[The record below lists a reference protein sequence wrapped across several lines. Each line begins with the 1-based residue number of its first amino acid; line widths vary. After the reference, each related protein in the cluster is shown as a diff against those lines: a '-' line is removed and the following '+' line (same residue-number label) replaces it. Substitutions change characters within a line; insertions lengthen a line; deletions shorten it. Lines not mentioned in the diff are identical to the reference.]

1 MEPPATGQDS
11 AGTKEPRAPGPGRDL
26 RAVSRSRLFLV
37 RKLLYEGGSPRP
49 YNSPIEGAQLRDF
62 IPFADL
68 RARLRGHVQRALRP
82 AGTLRPRVPPL
93 CLLVSPP
100 LPEPP
105 ARQPPPCSLSL
116 WTLSVRGARAVWPC
130 VRCLSCSIMQLGVPH
145 VLAGVSGPDTFRH
158 CHSPLGRET
167 TFRWSDAHAQ
177 LAVCPP
183 GVHPDRSA
191 ASQ

>member
-105 ARQPPPCSLSL
+105 RPAAPAL
-116 WTLSVRGARAVWPC
+116 LSVSV
-130 VRCLSCSIMQLGVPH
+130 
-145 VLAGVSGPDTFRH
+145 D
-158 CHSPLGRET
+158 
-167 TFRWSDAHAQ
+167 
-177 LAVCPP
+177 AVCPRSPCRVALCPVSLLQHHAAGGPPRP
-183 GVHPDRSA
+183 GRCQWP
-191 ASQ
+191 